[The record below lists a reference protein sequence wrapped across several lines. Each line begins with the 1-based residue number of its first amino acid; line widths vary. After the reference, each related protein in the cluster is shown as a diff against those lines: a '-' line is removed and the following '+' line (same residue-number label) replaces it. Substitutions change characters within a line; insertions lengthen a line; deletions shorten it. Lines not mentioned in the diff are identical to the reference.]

1 MRDKHEPSQMNGPQ
15 MPQLPAAPAFRQD
28 LQGLRALAVLGV
40 LLFHFGVPGTEGGY
54 AGVDLFFVLSGFLIT
69 SILTRQTDPQNTL
82 KDQARF
88 ILRFLAKRLWRIAP
102 AMTTVV
108 AATCAAGWF
117 ILTPEDFIS
126 LGKEALAAITFWP
139 NLYFNAEADY
149 FATASAYRPLLHTW
163 SLGVEMQFYLLW
175 PILLTA
181 IRLLSA
187 PRQRLAVLAL
197 LGLSFLACQILTFA
211 DPSVAFYNPG
221 PRLWQFLIGALAAW
235 HIASPRAVL
244 SAGGKWQQAADWAAL
259 SALVTTPA
267 LFGAA
272 TLWPAP
278 SALLP
283 CLAAGWLISRPS
295 KAAPVQAV
303 LENPLLGLIGTLSY
317 SLYLV
322 HWPLVV
328 FSNTLFFPE
337 PSFALRMGLLAACLP
352 LSALLYVLIERP
364 MRSLGSVPG
373 LSPLKAGGVAV
384 WGGTIALCLLLAS
397 SNGLP
402 NRWKAEDL
410 AALTKAERHPDIPK
424 PVCSGSGTS
433 TLCEK
438 GLISGVALWGD
449 SHAAALEATLKSWA
463 EETDTHFRAFIGYGC
478 PPLPGAY
485 LRNTPVA
492 LPKSK
497 CLRNGTPVLE
507 AILAD
512 GKIDTVILSARW
524 VWYFTGTRN
533 GPDGGGPVYL
543 TQDKW
548 DVASKSGN
556 RTVFE
561 SSLTSLTRTL
571 QKAGKKVVILQPVPE
586 FNFDPVRCYQAE
598 LLGREASG
606 TCLMRSQAANDRQDQ
621 TNRFLTRLSDGNRAI
636 RLVQPDTVFC
646 SQTACSPV
654 LDGRMAYQ
662 DDDHVNRIGAA
673 ALLPLLIKAAE

>member
-1 MRDKHEPSQMNGPQ
+1 MSAPSS
-15 MPQLPAAPAFRQD
+15 PAFRQD
-28 LQGLRALAVLGV
+28 LQGLRAFAVLGV

-69 SILTRQTDPQNTL
+69 SILTRRTEPYL
-82 KDQARF
+82 SWSDQAAF

-102 AMTTVV
+102 AMTAV
-108 AATCAAGWF
+108 AMATCAAGWF

-126 LGKEALAAITFWP
+126 LGKEAFAAITFWP

-175 PILLTA
+175 PLVLTA
-181 IRLLSA
+181 IRLL
-187 PRQRLAVLAL
+187 PGRRQSYAVLL
-197 LGLSFLACQILTFA
+197 LLALSFIACQILTFA

-221 PRLWQFLIGALAAW
+221 PRLWEFLIGALAAW
-235 HIASPRAVL
+235 HVMPPRTELA
-244 SAGGKWQQAADWAAL
+244 AGSKWQQAGDWIAL
-259 SALVTTPA
+259 LTLLATPA
-267 LFGAA
+267 LFGPA

-283 CLAAGWLISRPS
+283 CLAAGWLISRPV
-295 KAAPVQAV
+295 KTRLVQSL
-303 LENPLLGLIGTLSY
+303 LENRLAGVIGTLSY

-337 PSFALRMGLLAACLP
+337 PSFTLRMALLAACIP

-364 MRSLGSVPG
+364 MRTLGAAPG
-373 LSPLKAGGVAV
+373 LPPLKLGGVAA
-384 WGGTIALCLLLAS
+384 WGGAITLCLLLAS

-402 NRWKAEDL
+402 GRWKTGDL
-410 AALTKAERHPDIPK
+410 VALTKAERNPEVSD
-424 PVCSGSGTS
+424 PVCGGTGTS
-433 TLCEK
+433 LLCEK
-438 GLISGVALWGD
+438 GAAGGIALWGD
-449 SHAAALEATLKSWA
+449 SHAAALEETMKSWA
-463 EETDTHFRAFIGYGC
+463 EETGTHFRAFIGYGC

-485 LRNTPVA
+485 LRNTPVS

-512 GKIDTVILSARW
+512 DKIGTVILSARW

-533 GPDGGGPVYL
+533 GPDRGGPVYL
-543 TQDKW
+543 TEDKW
-548 DVASKSGN
+548 TLASKTGN
-556 RTVFE
+556 RAVFE
-561 SSLTSLTRTL
+561 ASLKELAKAL
-571 QKAGKKVVILQPVPE
+571 QAAGKKIILLQPVPE
-586 FNFDPVRCYQAE
+586 FTFDPVRCYQAE
-598 LLGREASG
+598 LLGREAHG
-606 TCLMRSQAANDRQDQ
+606 TCRMEKAEAEKRQDE
-621 TNRFLTRLSDGNRAI
+621 TNRFFASLAAENSAVHLI
-636 RLVQPDTVFC
+636 QPDPVFC
-646 SQTACSPV
+646 RDTTCSPV

-673 ALLPLLIKAAE
+673 ALLPLLIQAAE